1 MRVSAFKRRISV
13 SKHTRAFVGE
23 NEKRSETDVR
33 NEVYSAMG
41 VRAEEEKSTRNS
53 YR

>member
-1 MRVSAFKRRISV
+1 V

-23 NEKRSETDVR
+23 NEKRSETKDLR
-33 NEVYSAMG
+33 NEVYSAM
-41 VRAEEEKSTRNS
+41 VVSAEEKSTYNS

>member
-23 NEKRSETDVR
+23 NEKRSETDLR
-33 NEVYSAMG
+33 NEVYSAM
-41 VRAEEEKSTRNS
+41 VVSAEEKSTHNS